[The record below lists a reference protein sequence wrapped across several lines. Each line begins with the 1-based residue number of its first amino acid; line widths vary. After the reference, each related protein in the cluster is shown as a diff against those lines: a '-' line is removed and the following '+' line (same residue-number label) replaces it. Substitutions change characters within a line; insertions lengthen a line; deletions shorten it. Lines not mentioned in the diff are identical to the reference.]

1 MLIWPRQAKD
11 SGSRKEGVLGVGLA
25 LTLFLFGA
33 RARVC
38 VVLGCASRVEQE
50 TTRKEV
56 MKNLAMMQGL
66 MMKTVTNIYDVAAYC
81 ARFLFSVFKTQ
92 KR

>member
-1 MLIWPRQAKD
+1 VSTQQLNSTAACPRETVDRDLHSMCRMLIRPRQAKD

-38 VVLGCASRVEQE
+38 VWWRWWWWWWLAVRAGWSRRPQG
-50 TTRKEV
+50 RK
-56 MKNLAMMQGL
+56 
-66 MMKTVTNIYDVAAYC
+66 
-81 ARFLFSVFKTQ
+81 
-92 KR
+92 